1 MGLGPE
7 AQDANTAA
15 ANIVSEMFKMRMLVS
30 EIEESVLHNLLPLQF
45 GPLCN

>member
-15 ANIVSEMFKMRMLVS
+15 ANIVSEMFKMRMLFS
-30 EIEESVLHNLLPLQF
+30 MMEGTVLHNFYPVRSA
-45 GPLCN
+45 